1 MIAKIKS
8 LFSSEWSFF
17 LSLPALVWH
26 ILLFYIPLLCI
37 LLFSF
42 VYIDEQT
49 GRHIVS
55 WHNYYLLHAGV
66 YVIIIIKSIML
77 ATGVAVLSLFIG
89 YPLAYYIALK
99 QYAFKNIFLSFLII
113 PFWTNV
119 LVHIYAWFFVLERN
133 GILNTVLLKIGIIRE
148 PIMILNTMYAV
159 VLVMVYCYLPFMV
172 LPLFSILEKFDT
184 RLIEASLDL
193 GASQK
198 QTFLNVILPLTYPGI
213 ATGFFLVL
221 VPAFG
226 EFMIPLLL
234 GGDKHM
240 FVGTLIAHYFLIAA
254 TPEKG
259 AAFTIMS
266 SMILIGIVGIM
277 YIGSRRLNKWMA
289 RV

>member
-1 MIAKIKS
+1 M
-8 LFSSEWSFF
+8 
-17 LSLPALVWH
+17 
-26 ILLFYIPLLCI
+26 LFYIPLICI
-37 LLFSF
+37 LIFSF
-42 VYIDEQT
+42 VYFNEQT
-49 GRHIVS
+49 GQRLLS
-55 WHNYYLLHAGV
+55 LHNYYFLSAGV
-66 YVIIIIKSIML
+66 YLIIIMKSIML
-77 ATGVAVLSLFIG
+77 ATGVATLSLFIG

-99 QYAFKNIFLSFLII
+99 QRAFKNIFLSFLII
-113 PFWTNV
+113 PFWTNI

-133 GILNTVLLKIGIIRE
+133 GILNTVLLNIGIIRE

-184 RLIEASLDL
+184 RLIEASFDL

-213 ATGFFLVL
+213 ATGFFLVF

-240 FVGTLIAHYFLIAA
+240 FVGTLISHYFLIAA

-266 SMILIGIVGIM
+266 SMILIGVVSIL
-277 YIGSRRLNKWMA
+277 YIGGKRLNTWMA
-289 RV
+289 RI